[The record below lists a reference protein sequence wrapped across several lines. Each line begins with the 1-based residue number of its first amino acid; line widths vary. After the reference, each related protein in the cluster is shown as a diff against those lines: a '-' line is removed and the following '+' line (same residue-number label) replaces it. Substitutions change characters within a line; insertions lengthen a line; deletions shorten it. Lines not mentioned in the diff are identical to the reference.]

1 MKFNLPFRRRSVFQ
15 SDSFHRIEMWT
26 KEGEFEVDIPD
37 GEDVPVAGGEPIF
50 IGIGPVDTGQGVVS
64 IKFVIAD
71 ALNINEAFD
80 KFNAAWQQ
88 AEAEVQEQTKKQ
100 GGGIT
105 TATEHDLK
113 VLDSLM
119 EETQKTGGI
128 VQP

>member
-1 MKFNLPFRRRSVFQ
+1 
-15 SDSFHRIEMWT
+15 MWT

-37 GEDVPVAGGEPIF
+37 GEDVPVAGDEPIF

-88 AEAEVQEQTKKQ
+88 AEAEVQEQTKQQ

-113 VLDSLM
+113 VLDNLM